1 MFFILERKSFLA
13 SLRCSAK
20 FFINGR
26 NTCFY
31 PTWLSYPLDV
41 FTFRRSHTVLSL
53 YQQGKRMSSAKR
65 WNEMKLHLTVLSFVP
80 LLILFFVFVLFRIT
94 VMSNLLM
101 VLMILW
107 LMIMPFIFLYVGLI
121 MESRESKK
129 KDNEGN
135 AGHVVQTKKQ
145 NQQQQ

>member
-1 MFFILERKSFLA
+1 
-13 SLRCSAK
+13 
-20 FFINGR
+20 
-26 NTCFY
+26 
-31 PTWLSYPLDV
+31 
-41 FTFRRSHTVLSL
+41 
-53 YQQGKRMSSAKR
+53 
-65 WNEMKLHLTVLSFVP
+65 MKLHLTVLSFVP

-121 MESRESKK
+121 VESRESKK
-129 KDNEGN
+129 KVNEGN
-135 AGHVVQTKKQ
+135 AGHAVQKEKQ